1 VLIIYL
7 NEETHFHEM
16 HLGELYDLQEL
27 LKETEEDSDKLKDKK
42 REIMIKF
49 NEDLEKMLKKFE
61 TIYHKHIL
69 QDRKLNKKKL
79 LEKEKEIEIVNRSLK
94 TFMPYILLHNLIA
107 YGEME

>member
-1 VLIIYL
+1 
-7 NEETHFHEM
+7 M

-27 LKETEEDSDKLKDKK
+27 LNETEEDSDILKDKK
-42 REIMIKF
+42 REIMINFYK
-49 NEDLEKMLKKFE
+49 DLEKIVGKYE

-79 LEKEKEIEIVNRSLK
+79 SEKEKEIEIVNRSLE